1 MDAFSTLRHP
11 HGQRP
16 PRTYR
21 RRGPHLRNGECAAA
35 QRADTAARIL
45 LKLPITA
52 NSLAAAAHV
61 CDLNVQYV
69 AAAITLIES
78 GDAALMA
85 LVRRGHVSLLDAAA
99 IVKKQVALLR
109 AYREAS
115 PADRVAL
122 ARTIGPTVVFDNVVS
137 PALN

>member
-11 HGQRP
+11 HGQHRP
-16 PRTYR
+16 YQ
-21 RRGPHLRNGECAAA
+21 RRGRRIRNGQCAAA
-35 QRADTAARIL
+35 LRADTAARIL
-45 LKLPITA
+45 LGRLVEA
-52 NSLAAAAHV
+52 DYSLADAARM
-61 CDLNVQYV
+61 CGSNVHYV

-78 GDAALMA
+78 ENISLISM
-85 LVRRGHVSLLDAAA
+85 VREGRVPLLDAAA
-99 IVKKQVALLR
+99 SVKKRLALIK